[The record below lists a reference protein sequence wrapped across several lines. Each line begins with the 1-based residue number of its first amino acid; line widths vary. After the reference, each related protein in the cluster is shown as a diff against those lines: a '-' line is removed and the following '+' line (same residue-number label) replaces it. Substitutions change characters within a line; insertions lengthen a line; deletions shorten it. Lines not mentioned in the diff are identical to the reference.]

1 MSASK
6 AEKLKAGAKRT
17 SSALFTGM
25 EQRAAGEK
33 NGNND
38 VLYSLDSKE
47 PVSFIQADAE
57 VERHTML
64 SGRIS
69 ADTSNRWRAYTDATK
84 TKPNT
89 LKGIPANI
97 LLERAIIEFMDNH
110 TLQGEQGKRYQ
121 ANMKA

>member
-1 MSASK
+1 MAASK

-33 NGNND
+33 KESED
-38 VLYSLDSKE
+38 ILYSLDCKE

-57 VERHTML
+57 IKRDTML
-64 SGRIS
+64 SGRVS
-69 ADTSNRWRAYTDATK
+69 ADISKRWRAYTDATK

-97 LLERAIIEFMDNH
+97 LLEKAIIEFMDNH